1 MKEKFLEIIGYVLRF
16 FGISTKD
23 EELDLSSLY
32 WIPKLRMCSYKQHWP
47 LYPLHKYSSL
57 KAKKN

>member
-23 EELDLSSLY
+23 EELNLSSLY
-32 WIPKLRMCSYKQHWP
+32 
-47 LYPLHKYSSL
+47 
-57 KAKKN
+57 